1 MKTEP
6 LRLIRTTTYVTL
18 VVTCLALCVPYALH
32 GEWIWALAALW
43 LFAIAVPV
51 PDLPPWG
58 RVVSNVTFAGSVILA
73 GNAAARLGGTMWAL
87 IAVTAATATWDLQ
100 HLIHRLP
107 ASEPAASEPAT
118 SVLATSVLAE
128 PADAGDWDRAH
139 QNALHLARSAPP
151 NEQTDNEE
159 HTGAPSPGAVLVRA
173 HLQRLGLTLGLSLVF
188 GALAL
193 VIHVNYSL
201 RTLALLILIL
211 IVGLTGAVAYV
222 RRRSD

>member
-6 LRLIRTTTYVTL
+6 LRFVRTTTYVTL

-51 PDLPPWG
+51 PDLPSWG

-107 ASEPAASEPAT
+107 PLSELAPTSE
-118 SVLATSVLAE
+118 LAE
-128 PADAGDWDRAH
+128 PADVALSDRRHSDAR
-139 QNALHLARSAPP
+139 HLARSAPI
-151 NEQTDNEE
+151 NERSLEE
-159 HTGAPSPGAVLVRA
+159 QNIRAALVRS
-173 HLQRLGLTLGLSLVF
+173 HLQRLGITLGLSL
-188 GALAL
+188 ALGGIAL
-193 VIHVNYSL
+193 VVRVDYSI
-201 RTLALLILIL
+201 RTLAALTLVVL
-211 IVGLTGAVAYV
+211 VGLGGAVAYL
-222 RRRSD
+222 RRVSD